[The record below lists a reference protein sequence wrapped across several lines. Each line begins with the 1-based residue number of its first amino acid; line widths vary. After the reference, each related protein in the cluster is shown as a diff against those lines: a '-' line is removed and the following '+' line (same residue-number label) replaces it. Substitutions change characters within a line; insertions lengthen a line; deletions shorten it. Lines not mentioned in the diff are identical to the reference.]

1 MKDCHW
7 GPVQISGSYKAE
19 NIAEAT
25 EDRQLW
31 FPAANCLFWLQL
43 QTHRMK
49 ASLSGN
55 IYNSVTG
62 KGVSGGAFHGA
73 AEVNLHLVSC
83 SQRLPPDVPCLLQGQ
98 PTLGAQRAG
107 AQPGKRRAHPHLSWF
122 TVGIYMIHLLKPQ
135 GKDTEWSLACLP
147 NDPGTIPTQS
157 LLLLTFAPAKTCRLS
172 IGLVLCGAKTQS
184 RTDFTSHYHWLFDI
198 HNSRAMIK
206 VKWKFLRGQIDKYSS
221 GI

>member
-55 IYNSVTG
+55 IYNSVTR

-73 AEVNLHLVSC
+73 AEVNLHLVSW

-98 PTLGAQRAG
+98 PILGAQRAG
-107 AQPGKRRAHPHLSWF
+107 AQAREELILISP
-122 TVGIYMIHLLKPQ
+122 
-135 GKDTEWSLACLP
+135 D
-147 NDPGTIPTQS
+147 S
-157 LLLLTFAPAKTCRLS
+157 LLVFTWYTWWSPRGRTQNGVLPVFPMTQGLSLHSHCYSWPLLLPKHAGFPWGWFYVELKRKAEQTSLLTT
-172 IGLVLCGAKTQS
+172 
-184 RTDFTSHYHWLFDI
+184 TDFLIFTTL
-198 HNSRAMIK
+198 
-206 VKWKFLRGQIDKYSS
+206 GQW
-221 GI
+221 